1 MLNLLVGLG
10 NPGNKYKFTRHNL
23 GFRVVD
29 ALASRSHRRFK
40 PGKGD
45 YLYCEVQP
53 KTGQSFRLIKPLTYM
68 NDSGV
73 AVVEALEHLNQ
84 WKEDLLVICDDV
96 NLPLGKLR
104 IRERGTDGGHKGLRS
119 IIYHLNSVEF
129 ARLRMGIG
137 DTPAGMDLEEFVLQE
152 FEETEKQTVEDMIE
166 RACQAVEN
174 TLIRGVEDSM
184 SKFNV

>member
-1 MLNLLVGLG
+1 MLNLFVGLG

-29 ALASRSHRRFK
+29 ALASGSHQRFK

-45 YLYCEVQP
+45 YLYCEIKP
-53 KTGQSFRLIKPLTYM
+53 KAGQRFHLIKPQTYM

-73 AVVEALEHLNQ
+73 AVVEALEHLNRC
-84 WKEDLLVICDDV
+84 KEDLLVICDDV
-96 NLPLGKLR
+96 NLPVGKLR
-104 IRERGTDGGHKGLRS
+104 IREKGTDGGHKGLES
-119 IIYHLNSVEF
+119 IIYHLNSIEF

-137 DTPAGMDLEEFVLQE
+137 ETPEGMDLEEFVLRE
-152 FEETEKQTVEDMIE
+152 FEEAEKQAVESMIE
-166 RACQAVEN
+166 KACQAVEN
-174 TLIRGVEDSM
+174 MLIRGVDDSM